1 VQRTVVRLGLTLLGL
16 LVLAAWPRVAA
27 AQLDATDFVQLAR
40 QGFLN
45 AVDGPHSEGS
55 QRNSYIWSMQWWH
68 DKLYVGT
75 LRDAICLFSAQAGM
89 LLAPGY
95 AAVCPPPG
103 TLLTPNQRAEIW
115 EYTPA
120 GSLGDEGTWRRVFQS
135 PLLLGPLEEILDS
148 TQLLNLFQLLNAG
161 QFPNVAQ
168 LVNWPGLLQGTLS
181 QLPDMLQFL
190 NVLQLLNQSQPPSA
204 EQLLNLLN
212 LVVQTPREFGYRNMT
227 TCDAGGEE
235 HLYVTTT
242 GIGGRVLYSPDG
254 STFKTASLFGLDLIR
269 DLGYRA
275 MVCWKGRLWIAPSGT
290 FTITAVTPTL
300 AFEVDPD
307 IAFNKVLL
315 VNDKPSDPLSPWQ
328 RVVNVAN
335 DPGLGDPNNLGIWQM
350 GLFNDALYLG
360 VTNRTTGFEIWKA
373 DGATCA
379 PPPGDCMLFWEKL
392 IDNGG
397 GLPVPAGATPS
408 NARVFQFEEFN
419 GFLYWSVGEIA
430 APPFFPAEMG
440 RLGPDDRWDLIVGAP
455 RTAATITAADPNFNC
470 LLDTTGT
477 VCYPLSG
484 FGPSFGPNLT
494 RGTGWYIWRLL
505 SHEGMLYV
513 GTLEG
518 QGFDP
523 AMFPQGVVPGFD
535 LWRTSNGTTD
545 WTLISNDGFGN
556 PFNYGVRNMASTP
569 LGLFL
574 GTANPYTIETG
585 ANGGTGGAEVWLGLS
600 PPQ

>member
-1 VQRTVVRLGLTLLGL
+1 
-16 LVLAAWPRVAA
+16 
-27 AQLDATDFVQLAR
+27 
-40 QGFLN
+40 
-45 AVDGPHSEGS
+45 
-55 QRNSYIWSMQWWH
+55 
-68 DKLYVGT
+68 
-75 LRDAICLFSAQAGM
+75 
-89 LLAPGY
+89 
-95 AAVCPPPG
+95 
-103 TLLTPNQRAEIW
+103 
-115 EYTPA
+115 
-120 GSLGDEGTWRRVFQS
+120 VFQS
-135 PLLLGPLEEILDS
+135 PLLLGPLAELLDS
-148 TQLLNLFQLLNAG
+148 PQLLTLFQLLNAG

-168 LVNWPGLLQGTLS
+168 LANWPGLLPGPLS
-181 QLPDMLQFL
+181 QLPDMLPFL
-190 NVLQLLNQSQPPSA
+190 NALQFLNQSQPPST

-212 LVVQTPREFGYRNMT
+212 TVAQTPREFGYRNMT
-227 TCDAGGEE
+227 TCDAGGED

-254 STFKTASLFGLDLIR
+254 STFTTASVFGLDLIR
-269 DLGYRA
+269 DLGYRG

-300 AFEVDPD
+300 AFAVDPD

-315 VNDKPSDPLSPWQ
+315 VNDKPSDSFSPWQ
-328 RVVNVAN
+328 RVVDVATA
-335 DPGLGDPNNLGIWQM
+335 PGLGDPNNLGVWSL

-360 VTNRTTGFEIWKA
+360 VTNNTTGFEIWKA

-379 PPPGDCMLFWEKL
+379 PPPGDCILTWEKL

-397 GLPVPAGATPS
+397 GLPVPAGGTPT

-419 GFLYWSVGEIA
+419 GFLYWSVGETA
-430 APPFFPAEMG
+430 STKFGPAEMG

-470 LLDTTGT
+470 QLDATMTL
-477 VCYPLSG
+477 CLPLSG

-494 RGTGWYIWRLL
+494 TGTALYIWQLHT
-505 SHEGMLYV
+505 HEGMLYV
-513 GTLEG
+513 GTAEN
-518 QGFDP
+518 QGLSSP
-523 AMFPQGVVPGFD
+523 FPPGVVPGFD

-545 WTLISNDGFGN
+545 WTLISGDGFGN

-569 LGLFL
+569 WGLFL
-574 GTANPYTIETG
+574 GTANPFTIETG